1 VATFW
6 GLPGSGTSTGGARPA
21 ARLGVDRLD
30 GGAVFRA
37 LAGELG
43 MDLAVFSEHAESNP
57 AIDVALDERLAQRA
71 RAGGVLL
78 ESRLAGWIATKE
90 ELDAVR
96 VWIACD
102 EDERA
107 RRVGTRD
114 GLDQATAL
122 RANRAREASEHRRY
136 QAVYGIDLTDLSIYD
151 VILDSTAT
159 GPDALVDAVVAAVEG

>member
-1 VATFW
+1 
-6 GLPGSGTSTGGARPA
+6 
-21 ARLGVDRLD
+21 
-30 GGAVFRA
+30 
-37 LAGELG
+37 

-114 GLDQATAL
+114 GLD
-122 RANRAREASEHRRY
+122 
-136 QAVYGIDLTDLSIYD
+136 
-151 VILDSTAT
+151 
-159 GPDALVDAVVAAVEG
+159 